1 MVVQRE
7 HLLLLEARLSSLRNK
22 INADKNGVID
32 EKIKGA
38 ISLVE
43 RDYELLKAMIELRDA
58 VEKQDFTLAI
68 RLRSKVRA
76 MVGEIK

>member
-7 HLLLLEARLSSLRNK
+7 HLLLLEARLNNLRNK
-22 INADKNGVID
+22 INADKSGVID

-43 RDYELLKAMIELRDA
+43 RDYELLKAMVELRDA

-68 RLRSKVRA
+68 RLRDKVRA